1 MCLATFLEK
10 ASWSRALQ
18 TPCVFAFCFTKL
30 PYATDYLYQKMV
42 CPRKA
47 KTRSGPLKF
56 IARKAK
62 KSELAYL
69 WGVQTSHFLAFGLPS
84 ILLSSDTQRQLPRSG
99 DSVGSAAA
107 LHSGGP

>member
-18 TPCVFAFCFTKL
+18 TPCLFAFCFTKL

-47 KTRSGPLKF
+47 KTRSGPF
-56 IARKAK
+56 
-62 KSELAYL
+62 EM
-69 WGVQTSHFLAFGLPS
+69 HCP
-84 ILLSSDTQRQLPRSG
+84 
-99 DSVGSAAA
+99 
-107 LHSGGP
+107 